1 MPLFNAFPS
10 DSDDAS
16 RASMCSLYYW
26 SILNEVSD
34 GACKTGTTALK
45 LNTGFLILII
55 LEITQ
60 VAFKL
65 RILQTLKNPALQR
78 VSITFVD
85 IRQLNSFDF
94 LNFVCFS
101 IIFFLINLT
110 KILFLVFVY
119 VFQNFGYFTLHF
131 VCIYFI

>member
-26 SILNEVSD
+26 SILNEVID

-60 VAFKL
+60 VAFK
-65 RILQTLKNPALQR
+65 IAYPANAKE
-78 VSITFVD
+78 SSSTAGIH
-85 IRQLNSFDF
+85 
-94 LNFVCFS
+94 NFC
-101 IIFFLINLT
+101 LYPT
-110 KILFLVFVY
+110 A
-119 VFQNFGYFTLHF
+119 
-131 VCIYFI
+131 